1 MPTISKNSSITQPI
15 GIDTTQAVISITEL
29 KSAVKDATNEWK
41 INEAQLKSSGNSLG
55 AAEAK
60 YTGLTSAVKAQKDVI
75 AELKTELSTLDTK
88 RGTEAGEAS
97 WQKLNKQLSSAERT
111 LGSYTN
117 QMNKAET
124 AFYRQKSGIDELS
137 NSLKVNNDLTK
148 SQVDLFSAQR
158 NKVGAAKAELSGL
171 NTSYEKQQTL
181 LSAQV
186 AELKR
191 LETAEGTSSTAIA
204 QQKVKVNEAGT
215 ALIGYRNKILEADL
229 AVTKMH
235 PFNDKNILGSG
246 LNTLYQTSEKVTT
259 AMSAGFEKVRQ
270 SAMMASFGIAAIGAV
285 AIKGA
290 QDASALQNQY
300 KTTFNLLVTSGE
312 QAAEAQK
319 NVNKMQSE
327 GADLSVK
334 YGKTQK
340 EIADGYQELVKR
352 GYSSAQALGALP
364 TMLQASVASGDD
376 FTDVVHN
383 STAALESFGKK
394 ATDVSGMTK
403 NTKEVVNEMA
413 YAADMTATDFSNLG
427 IAMEY
432 VGATAHQNKLSLS
445 ETASAIGILSNNG
458 LEADKAGTGL
468 RKVMV
473 SLQSP
478 TADAAIALT
487 SIGLSTKDFV
497 DQSGKMKSMT
507 DIFGLLNQH
516 TEKLSSFEQGQI
528 FHALFGTTGQQAGS
542 ILSANVKQLGELN
555 DKVKQAADGQ
565 GYVVRLANKNM
576 QSTQNELKQF
586 QAAGEA
592 ALIMIGQKSLPTL
605 TDAATSMAKAFNS
618 KEGKQGLE
626 DIAGWIANIFQGTV
640 DIVKFIGA
648 HKQEVITIGE
658 IFAGIW
664 AVNKIGDA
672 LIMVKKINNEL
683 KIMSGYNALSNAL
696 AGRPGSIGAVAGKS
710 AVAGVESVGSTALT
724 SGVVSGTETVATA
737 GALSKVTSLIP
748 KILGLVGS
756 GVGSTVLSGGVNAGI
771 ELMSKDNTA
780 QKAGGVSGSL
790 GGAAAGAAI
799 GSLIAPGIGTAI
811 GAALGGLGGSKIGK
825 GFAQEISDMLKDASL
840 KSEGYV
846 PTTGKVEPTQAAKD
860 VTKQNKSFQSAVN
873 TSVVTDNSKN
883 SNIDAV
889 ANTTTTAYT
898 KMGKGLDEFYS
909 KQEKDSNKQI
919 QTLLKNGVIT
929 QDQADNLLARQ
940 KNGDKMQR
948 DSQQKTLDSM
958 QSNSTNYFKT
968 VKAANDKYNSDS
980 QAAEKAHAQK
990 IKDIQSGNTDA
1001 LKLIEQKYG
1010 KNSTQYRQAKNQE
1023 LQNEDDTYHKSNEAS
1038 EKAHLEALK
1047 KLQKDYAKKTSKD
1060 EDKFNK
1066 ELSVSTKIA
1075 QNKQKDLLA
1084 DVTNSKSKLNEK
1096 QLQDVVEKSNSEYH
1110 AVVDSAK
1117 KAKDGSVKAANE
1129 KYQKSVEAADKER
1142 AENSS
1147 ITKDQYDKM
1156 VSTAKKQRDD
1166 TVKTAKDQYT
1176 QTTQMAGKDRD
1187 DTVTAATDKADKYVK
1202 AAAKQ
1207 AGESTKEYAKGFAD
1221 TDNFY
1226 NGFIDGINSVLNF
1239 LSKPFGQ
1246 KWGSIK
1252 HVDVPKYAMGTRGL
1266 STSEIALVGEEGFEL
1281 AHDQNRGIFP
1291 VGLQGPEIRP
1301 LQAGTSILPHSMSK
1315 KFLEMTAG
1323 LPKHKDGV
1331 TGFLTDVWDTI
1342 SSGPEKVINDIYSS
1356 LGISKIIDSMPYSI
1370 SKVASGSGDILKDD
1384 LTKFAKSF
1392 FDKAE
1397 SEGTQNAP
1405 SGSGVQRWKDQVK
1418 EALKANGLSTSD
1430 SMVNKVLRQIA
1441 TESGGNPSAVQHG
1454 YTDANTISGDLA
1466 KGLMQTISSTFNAY
1480 AFPGHGNIF
1489 NGYDNLLAALAYAKA
1504 RYGSNLSYLG
1514 QGHGY
1519 ADGGIVANHGF
1530 VEVAEGNKAEMI
1542 IPLDPQKKSRATQ
1555 LLNQATKTIKGNESS
1570 SSNDIASALNQ
1581 AVTLLSNLLGINQ
1594 QQLTSLN
1601 NQPPVRAVVD
1611 GQSFVKGLVPYMQ
1624 TATTDFQA
1632 RQSRLG
1638 GNKA

>member
-15 GIDTTQAVISITEL
+15 GIDATQAVRSITEL

-41 INEAQLKSSGNSLG
+41 INEAQLKASGNSLG

-148 SQVDLFSAQR
+148 SQVDLLSAQR

-204 QQKVKVNEAGT
+204 EQKAKVNEAGT

-300 KTTFNLLVTSGE
+300 KTTFNLLVTGGE

-394 ATDVSGMTK
+394 ATDVTGMTK

-413 YAADMTATDFSNLG
+413 YAADMTATDFSSLG

-478 TADAAIALT
+478 TNDAAIALS

-555 DKVKQAADGQ
+555 DKVKEAADGQ

-586 QAAGEA
+586 KAAGEA
-592 ALIMIGQKSLPTL
+592 ALIMIGQRSLPAL

-626 DIAGWIANIFQGTV
+626 DIADLIANIFQGTV

-696 AGRPGSIGAVAGKS
+696 AGRP
-710 AVAGVESVGSTALT
+710 
-724 SGVVSGTETVATA
+724 VSVATA
-737 GALSKVTSLIP
+737 VEKEATTDVVAESETIASTATKTSIASNALSKVTSLIP

-756 GVGSTVLSGGVNAGI
+756 TTGSTVLSGGVNAGI
-771 ELMSKDNTA
+771 ELMSKDNSE
-780 QKAGGVSGSL
+780 QKAGGVLGSL
-790 GGAAAGAAI
+790 SGAAAGAAI
-799 GSLIAPGIGTAI
+799 GSFFAPGIGTAI
-811 GAALGGLGGSKIGK
+811 GAALGGINGSKIGK
-825 GFAQEISDMLKDASL
+825 AFNKEISDMIKDASL
-840 KSEGYV
+840 KSEGYA
-846 PTTGKVEPTQAAKD
+846 PTHENAGPTQAAKD
-860 VTKQNKSFQSAVN
+860 VTKQNTSFQNAVN
-873 TSVVTDNSKN
+873 TSAIIDNSKN

-889 ANTTTTAYT
+889 ANTTTTAYA

-909 KQEKDSNKQI
+909 NQEKDSNKQI
-919 QTLLKNGVIT
+919 QTLLKNGAIT
-929 QDQADNLLARQ
+929 QEQADNLLARQ

-948 DSQQKTLDSM
+948 ESQQKTLDSM

-968 VKAANDKYNSDS
+968 VKVANDKYNSDS
-980 QAAEKAHAQK
+980 QAAEKSHAQK

-1001 LKLIEQKYG
+1001 LKLIEQRYG
-1010 KNSTQYRQAKNQE
+1010 KNSTEYRQAKNQE

-1038 EKAHLEALK
+1038 EKAHLATLK
-1047 KLQKDYAKKTSKD
+1047 KLQEDYAKKTTKD
-1060 EDKFNK
+1060 EDKFNQ

-1075 QNKQKDLLA
+1075 QNKQKDLLEE
-1084 DVTNSKSKLNEK
+1084 VKKSKSKLNAK
-1096 QLQDVVEKSNSEYH
+1096 QLQDVVEKSNSEYQ

-1117 KAKDGSVKAANE
+1117 KAKDGSIKSANE
-1129 KYQKSVEAADKER
+1129 KYQKTVEAADKER
-1142 AENSS
+1142 AENTS

-1156 VSTAKKQRDD
+1156 ISKAKDARDS
-1166 TVKTAKDQYT
+1166 TVKTAKDGYT

-1226 NGFIDGINSVLNF
+1226 NMFIDGINNVLNF
-1239 LSKPFGQ
+1239 ISKPFGQ

-1252 HVDVPKYAMGTRGL
+1252 HVDVPKYATGTRGL
-1266 STSEIALVGEEGFEL
+1266 PTNEMALVGEEGFEL

-1291 VGLQGPEIRP
+1291 VGLQGPEVRP

-1315 KFLEMTAG
+1315 KFLEMTAD

-1331 TGFLTDVWDTI
+1331 SGFLTDVWDTI
-1342 SSGPEKVINDIYSS
+1342 SNGPEKVINDTYNS
-1356 LGISKIIDSMPYSI
+1356 LGIGKIIDSMPYSL

-1430 SMVNKVLRQIA
+1430 SMVSKVLRQIA

-1480 AFPGHGNIF
+1480 KFPGHGNIF

-1519 ADGGIVANHGF
+1519 ENGGIVANHGF

-1570 SSNDIASALNQ
+1570 SNNDIASALNQ
-1581 AVTLLSNLLGINQ
+1581 AVTLLSSLLGINQ

-1601 NQPPVRAVVD
+1601 NQPPVRALVD
-1611 GQSFVKGLVPYMQ
+1611 GQSFAKGLVPYMQ